1 MSFNKIGN
9 HKVKKILL
17 APLKVIYALIVA
29 LISTIIISLPQNI
42 KKQTIFAFKPE
53 EKLKLKRELETK
65 EDINQIEKRV
75 EVLERLAWAI
85 HKDPSY
91 MTHKAGEQ
99 DLEKLKKVVK
109 K

>member
-1 MSFNKIGN
+1 MSLNKIGN

-29 LISTIIISLPQNI
+29 LISTLVISLPKNI

-65 EDINQIEKRV
+65 EDIKQLENRL
-75 EVLERLAWAI
+75 EVVERLEWAI

-91 MTHKAGEQ
+91 ISHKAGEQ
-99 DLEKLKKVVK
+99 DLEKLKRVVK